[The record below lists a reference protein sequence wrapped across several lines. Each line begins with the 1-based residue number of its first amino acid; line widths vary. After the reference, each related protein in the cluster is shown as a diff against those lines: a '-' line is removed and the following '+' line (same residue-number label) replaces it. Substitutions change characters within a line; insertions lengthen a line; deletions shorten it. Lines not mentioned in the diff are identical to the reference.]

1 MNNIIDR
8 GLSVIVSFVSDFILE
23 IILKKPNTLILTVA
37 IVLVFLVWVA
47 AYDYMIKLIKFV
59 PSLKRNPHWQLVLVK
74 SSDFTYMLLVFLVIQ
89 LSLEAIKSTVGGV
102 DPSFFEAAAGVFVL
116 IIAGFSVVAYVSA
129 LSSPVPVSTIQP
141 TSDSSSSSSKIGS
154 RGTDGEQ
161 IRALRDE
168 ISALKTEM
176 KNMKEFV
183 VTHNDG
189 SSSSSSSF
197 SSSLLWDSPSK
208 KAKRRVKDWKGHPLQ
223 AV

>member
-59 PSLKRNPHWQLVLVK
+59 PSLERNPHWQLVLLK
-74 SSDFTYMLLVFLVIQ
+74 ASDFTYMLLVFLVIQ
-89 LSLEAIKSTVGGV
+89 LSLEAIKSTVGDV

-116 IIAGFSVVAYVSA
+116 IIAGFSVVAFVSA

-141 TSDSSSSSSKIGS
+141 TSDSSSSSKIGS

-189 SSSSSSSF
+189 SSSSSF